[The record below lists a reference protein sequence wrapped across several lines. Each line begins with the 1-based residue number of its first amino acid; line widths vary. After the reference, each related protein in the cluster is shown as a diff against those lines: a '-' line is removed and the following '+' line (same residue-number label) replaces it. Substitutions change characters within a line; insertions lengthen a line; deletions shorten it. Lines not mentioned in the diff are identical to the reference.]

1 MGVLDRWLANRSY
14 LAGDVFTAGDISV
27 GCYVHRVLNMAMQ
40 VSRRPNVEA
49 WYARLKARPAARQ
62 ILSLPVT

>member
-1 MGVLDRWLANRSY
+1 MS
-14 LAGDVFTAGDISV
+14 
-27 GCYVHRVLNMAMQ
+27 ME